1 MVKCQWLNVK
11 CRSLSLPRIYTPRRG
26 TGVPR
31 RAREEAVDRIYR
43 DDDGKLP
50 DFTRLDRRPPTW
62 RRWAVGGGLVL
73 LALLAVAA
81 WASFL
86 IFKPY
91 TAVSGGNVTV
101 RIEAPPTAMIG
112 QELAYRVVVANDDRV
127 PLARATLELRLPD
140 DFAVTSADPPP
151 DDARGFRW
159 TIGTI
164 GANRERTIEVRGRL
178 YGTPSQEARIDATA
192 VYRPANFNAD
202 FQSLATAATMLG
214 ASPFTLTMNGPTE
227 AVPGEAVAYTLSYEH
242 TGDLVLPETSVAL
255 EVPRAFVLTTTTPER
270 SRTDELVWKIGAIQP
285 KAKGT
290 ITVTGSFRSGAA
302 EPLTLRATA
311 AIEPVPGRRLALVTP
326 EHVTA
331 VLGGDAVVTATVN
344 DQTSSVDAPLGSPL
358 RFRIAVRNDGTS
370 ELRNLTVQA
379 TFEATSVAE
388 RSILNFS
395 AIQDPSN
402 GTAIGEQLAPGLRR
416 GTITWTP
423 KELAALAS
431 LPAGEQRQIDFAIP
445 IHTSES
451 LPGFPT
457 SGRITFSA
465 VIGIGATG
473 TVERPRQASAG
484 PIEIRVK

>member
-1 MVKCQWLNVK
+1 MS
-11 CRSLSLPRIYTPRRG
+11 RPRIYTPRRG
-26 TGVPR
+26 TGIPR

-62 RRWAVGGGLVL
+62 RRWAVGGGLLL
-73 LALLAVAA
+73 LAVLAVAA

-91 TAVSGGNVTV
+91 TAVSGGSVNVK
-101 RIEAPPTAMIG
+101 IDAPPTATIG
-112 QELAYRVVVANDDRV
+112 QELAYRVTITNDDRI
-127 PLARATLELRLPD
+127 PLAQTTLELRLPE

-164 GANRERTIEVRGRL
+164 PANGNRAIEVRGRL
-178 YGTPSQEARIDATA
+178 YGTPNQDARIEATA

-202 FQSLATAATMLG
+202 FQSLATATTTLG
-214 ASPFTLTMNGPTE
+214 TSPLTLTMNGPTE
-227 AVPGEAVAYTLSYEH
+227 SVPGEAVTYTLSYEH
-242 TGDLVLPETSVAL
+242 TGELVVPETSVIL
-255 EVPRAFVLTTTTPER
+255 EVPRSFALTSTTPER
-270 SRTDELVWKIGAIQP
+270 SRTDELVWNVGALQP

-290 ITVTGSFRSGAA
+290 ITVIGSFRVGSKD
-302 EPLTLRATA
+302 PYPLRATTT
-311 AIEPVPGRRLALVTP
+311 IEPVPGRRLIFAAP

-344 DQTSSVDAPLGSPL
+344 DQTSSIDAPPGSPL
-358 RFRIAVRNDGTS
+358 RFRIAIRNDGTS
-370 ELRNLTVQA
+370 ELRDLTVQA
-379 TFEATSVAE
+379 MFEATSVAE

-395 AIQDPSN
+395 AIQDPAN
-402 GTAIGEQLAPGLRR
+402 GAAFGEQLAPGLRR

-423 KELAALAS
+423 KEVAALAT
-431 LPAGEQRQIDFAIP
+431 LPPSEQRQIDFVLP
-445 IHTSES
+445 IHDSGS
-451 LPGFPT
+451 LPGFPA
-457 SGRITFSA
+457 SGRITFA
-465 VIGIGATG
+465 AAIDIGATG
-473 TVERPRQASAG
+473 GVERARQVTAG